1 MGLPPEYCCLLF
13 QRQVG
18 SVAGPT
24 LVTQAAVIGI
34 PGLYFCG
41 AGCMALMVAM
51 VFFYVQRFGT
61 EKQAAAAAAA
71 AASSSEP
78 SKPPAKK
85 EKAGMLEGLWLVGKF
100 AYVQGITAVSC
111 IFMVEVTILDYS
123 MKVLRM
129 QFVL

>member
-1 MGLPPEYCCLLF
+1 
-13 QRQVG
+13 
-18 SVAGPT
+18 
-24 LVTQAAVIGI
+24 
-34 PGLYFCG
+34 
-41 AGCMALMVAM
+41 MALMVAM